1 MLQVGATR
9 TPQLSSEGMGIDM
22 RSLPKSSLLIE
33 LQQNGAGLIA
43 DVVILIIFLVLLAI
57 H

>member
-1 MLQVGATR
+1 
-9 TPQLSSEGMGIDM
+9 MGIDM

-33 LQQNGAGLIA
+33 LQQNGGGLIA
-43 DVVILIIFLVLLAI
+43 DVVILVIFLVLLAI

>member
-1 MLQVGATR
+1 
-9 TPQLSSEGMGIDM
+9 M

-43 DVVILIIFLVLLAI
+43 DLAILVLFVVLFAVR
-57 H
+57 

>member
-1 MLQVGATR
+1 MRKLQPRARQGR
-9 TPQLSSEGMGIDM
+9 LIHGDWDM

-33 LQQNGAGLIA
+33 FQQNLAGLIA
-43 DVVILIIFLVLLAI
+43 DLAILVLFVILLAV